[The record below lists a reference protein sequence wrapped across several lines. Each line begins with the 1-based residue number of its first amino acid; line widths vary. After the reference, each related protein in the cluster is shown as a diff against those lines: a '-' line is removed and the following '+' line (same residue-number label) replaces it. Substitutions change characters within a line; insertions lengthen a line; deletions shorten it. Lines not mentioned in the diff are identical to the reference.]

1 MVSSKDNNYNAYA
14 YEIDDTEITVEPSK
28 IKKVTIRFNK
38 LYSNQAIIR
47 KMVFDDVIL
56 NYEEYKITTN
66 KAEYTN
72 RSTITIEI

>member
-1 MVSSKDNNYNAYA
+1 MVSSKDNNYNPYA
-14 YEIDDTEITVEPSK
+14 YEIDETEITVEPSK